1 MKKFRDKF
9 LNSFLYCL
17 AIELVEELL
26 EELIAWGITNV
37 ITWAIT
43 KALSAV
49 IVVFFTQTTKL
60 VMKKFIKY
68 YTYKEGND
76 KMNKF
81 KKFFSW
87 VNANKCTIG
96 GIATGALTVISGAG
110 VIDVTAF
117 PELLIG
123 SFNLTPVLYYGAL
136 GILTIVCSFFP
147 ETIEKFAKRI
157 AEKKALKEEKANAKI
172 ADKQQKAIEKEAK
185 AELEAEKKKATESKA
200 EAEKTKA
207 KEEAEKAHRAKV
219 EEAKAKIIA
228 QANKNQN
235 A

>member
-60 VMKKFIKY
+60 VIKKFIKH

-76 KMNKF
+76 KMNKL

-96 GIATGALTVISGAG
+96 GIATGALTVVSGAG
-110 VIDVTAF
+110 VIDVSSF

-157 AEKKALKEEKANAKI
+157 AEKKAVKEQKANTKI

-185 AELEAEKKKATESKA
+185 AELEAEKKKATQSQV

-219 EEAKAKIIA
+219 EQAKAQIIA

>member
-26 EELIAWGITNV
+26 EEMIAWGITNV

-76 KMNKF
+76 KMNKL

-96 GIATGALTVISGAG
+96 GIATGALTVVSGAG

-157 AEKKALKEEKANAKI
+157 AEKNAVKEEKANAKI

>member
-96 GIATGALTVISGAG
+96 GIATGALTVVSGAG
-110 VIDVTAF
+110 VIDVSAF

-123 SFNLTPVLYYGAL
+123 SFNLTPVLYYGVL